1 MRSRGHRTLTLTIFA
16 LGALIGAL
24 APAPVSADV
33 DGKRAEAA
41 AVWAAENPEI
51 CAMLDNP
58 QLRGKMDGL
67 LFKLATLCGRTD
79 LVGGVAQEANEPTPD
94 ALGTDVRANDPA
106 TDSGSSR
113 TQSETSVA
121 VNETT
126 GTLCSGYNDSFHGV
140 TQGQGYTG
148 WSRSTNGG
156 VSWTDRGALGAAS
169 FGDPAMVWRK
179 SDGNFYFAALHS
191 SGLGVWRSTDDCL
204 NFPFLAVIH
213 SGGGDDKELMVV
225 DNNPASP
232 FYGRLYVAWTDFNA
246 GARIFETHSDNGTTW
261 STPVGLSVPGT
272 DVQGAWPAIA
282 PNGDVYVAWVRWN
295 PWPSGPMDIEVA
307 RSTNGGVSYA

>member
-1 MRSRGHRTLTLTIFA
+1 MRSAFIAGVVLVSVVG
-16 LGALIGAL
+16 LGL
-24 APAPVSADV
+24 ASA
-33 DGKRAEAA
+33 ASA
-41 AVWAAENPEI
+41 AVPPEEAKRLLAAERWAAENPQS
-51 CAMLDNP
+51 CALLDDP
-58 QLRGKMDGL
+58 KVAKRLDGL
-67 LFKLATLCGRTD
+67 LHKLAALCGRPD
-79 LVGGVAQEANEPTPD
+79 LLGGVAQEANEGPTGE
-94 ALGTDVRANDPA
+94 ALGTDVRANNPA
-106 TDSGSSR
+106 GDTGSSR

-148 WSRSTNGG
+148 WSRSTDAG
-156 VSWTDRGALGAAS
+156 VSWTDRGALGASS

-246 GARIFETHSDNGTTW
+246 G
-261 STPVGLSVPGT
+261 
-272 DVQGAWPAIA
+272 
-282 PNGDVYVAWVRWN
+282 
-295 PWPSGPMDIEVA
+295 
-307 RSTNGGVSYA
+307 GVLYYQLDAANHTATRRMAVID